1 MMDKPRSAE
10 SPWQRLGVIVFALA
24 LGVFAF
30 PGGMV
35 DWLDNHN
42 ASGWLSAPLAIT
54 RGVDN
59 VSAALG
65 VKQVG
70 QALRRQFAKFAGE
83 DES

>member
-1 MMDKPRSAE
+1 MDKPHSAE
-10 SPWQRLGVIVFALA
+10 SPWKRLGVIVVALA

-35 DWLDNHN
+35 EWLDNHN
-42 ASGWLSAPLAIT
+42 TSGWLNAPLALT
-54 RGVDN
+54 RAVDD

-65 VKQVG
+65 VKAVG
-70 QALRRQFAKFAGE
+70 QALRGQFAKFAGD

>member
-1 MMDKPRSAE
+1 MMDKPRTAE
-10 SPWQRLGVIVFALA
+10 SSWQRMGVIYIALA

-42 ASGWLSAPLAIT
+42 ASGWLNAPLVVT
-54 RGVDN
+54 RGIDG
-59 VSAALG
+59 VSAAVG
-65 VKQVG
+65 VKAVG

>member
-1 MMDKPRSAE
+1 MDKPRSAE
-10 SPWQRLGVIVFALA
+10 SPWKRLGVIAFALA
-24 LGVFAF
+24 FGVFAF